1 MHTISIILAA
11 NLFTFYAITQS
22 RLFEKWG
29 LNFKPFNCPLCFTA
43 WTGLALFLL
52 PNVVTYGVLAMFG
65 SGVFAPYFKNF
76 LINIY
81 NKFN

>member
-1 MHTISIILAA
+1 METIEIILAS
-11 NLFTFYAITQS
+11 NLFTFYFITQS
-22 RLFEKWG
+22 RLPEK
-29 LNFKPFNCPLCFTA
+29 LKLTIPPFNCPLCLTA

-52 PNVVTYGVLAMFG
+52 PSIVTYGVLAMFG

-81 NKFN
+81 NKFQ

>member
-1 MHTISIILAA
+1 MQTISIILAA

-22 RLFEKWG
+22 RLFEKWK
-29 LNFKPFNCPLCFTA
+29 LNFKPFNCPLCMTA
-43 WTGLALFLL
+43 WTGLALYLL
-52 PNVVTYGVLAMFG
+52 PDYVTYGTLAMFG

-81 NKFN
+81 NKFQ